1 MFGKR
6 EKEKGKEEEDESGVE
21 REARE
26 GGGAVACQGESFWS
40 GSPRG
45 AAKSGPA
52 NIGRGGGGG
61 G

>member
-6 EKEKGKEEEDESGVE
+6 EKEKGKEEEDESGIE
-21 REARE
+21 REARWE

-40 GSPRG
+40 RSPRG

-52 NIGRGGGGG
+52 IIGRGGGGG
-61 G
+61 